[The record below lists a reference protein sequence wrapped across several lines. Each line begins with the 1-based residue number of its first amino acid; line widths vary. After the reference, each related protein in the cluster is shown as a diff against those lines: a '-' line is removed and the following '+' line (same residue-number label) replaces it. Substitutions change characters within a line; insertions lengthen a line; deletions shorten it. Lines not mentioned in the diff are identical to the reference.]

1 VVLARDKTSFC
12 LEQSPFDVVLAIGLG
27 ESRTAMATS
36 SNLDVLRR
44 LRDAVARASE
54 LELADLDRRIKELER
69 ARPVSHAAQLAGREH
84 MHRLLRV
91 MQQAQEPLPPRELA
105 RRLESDAR
113 TVSRWLATARRQGY
127 VERVA
132 GARYQVRKEVP
143 PLE

>member
-1 VVLARDKTSFC
+1 
-12 LEQSPFDVVLAIGLG
+12 
-27 ESRTAMATS
+27 MAQT
-36 SNLDVLRR
+36 SNLELLRR
-44 LRDAVARASE
+44 LRDAVARAQE
-54 LELADLDRRIKELER
+54 LELADLDRQIRTLER

-84 MHRLLRV
+84 TQRLLRV

-105 RRLESDAR
+105 QRLESDPR
-113 TVSRWLATARRQGY
+113 TVSRWLVAAKRQGY